1 MTRDSA
7 STTAFIHPTKQRKQ
21 YIQIGHNI
29 KIDDRLPSDSTST
42 TSLPSSSSM
51 VIRSESITNNSPVS
65 VSSVNLRSDASTRK
79 PHTNSVKTHHHHNH
93 KSNDWLKGLGLPR
106 GLRDTLLR
114 HIQEVS
120 CKRIWIVDNSG
131 SMKILD
137 GHEILT
143 SSSSSSLSVEGH
155 KNNNKNL
162 AATTNTR
169 LKPKI
174 ISSTSNI
181 SSSTRWAEVQETV
194 NCHAQLS
201 SVLGAPTDFRL
212 LNPPSNG
219 GPQKFRAGYD
229 NSVSNSST
237 NKMIPSMSIFRKR
250 QSDSQ
255 RVEKIMNRNKPAGR
269 TPLHTAVLDVR
280 KEVIRMLP
288 QLRADGM
295 KVTIVICTD
304 GSTNSDAT
312 SPYNNQELEDALQSL
327 SGLPVCVVIRLCTDY
342 DYVVDFYNGLHE
354 RMSSAS
360 DSNNQFLLDVL
371 DDYESE
377 AKQVYNHNPWL
388 NYALV
393 LHRMREMGLQ
403 GSSELLDYL
412 HQRSFTSDEIR
423 SFCALLFGTTFDL
436 LPDPLCDEDNFVSE
450 IDCLQQIEKQLH
462 WNPNTNCMSS
472 WIDIKELSLALR

>member
-1 MTRDSA
+1 MLIVAMIPDSA
-7 STTAFIHPTKQRKQ
+7 LTTAFIYPTKRRKQ
-21 YIQIGHNI
+21 YIQIGYNSNNI
-29 KIDDRLPSDSTST
+29 NDRLPSDSTST
-42 TSLPSSSSM
+42 TSLLSTPST
-51 VIRSESITNNSPVS
+51 VIRSESITNNSAVS
-65 VSSVNLRSDASTRK
+65 VSDASTRK
-79 PHTNSVKTHHHHNH
+79 PQSNSVKTHHNH
-93 KSNDWLKGLGLPR
+93 KSNDWLKGFGLPR

-137 GHEILT
+137 GHEILA
-143 SSSSSSLSVEGH
+143 SSPLPSVEGD
-155 KNNNKNL
+155 KNNNKNP
-162 AATTNTR
+162 AATTNTK
-169 LKPKI
+169 LKPKM
-174 ISSTSNI
+174 ISSTS

-229 NSVSNSST
+229 NSASNSST
-237 NKMIPSMSIFRKR
+237 NKMVPSMSIFRKR

-269 TPLHTAVLDVR
+269 TPLHEAVLDVR

-342 DYVVDFYNGLHE
+342 EYVVGFYNGLHE
-354 RMSSAS
+354 RMSSTS
-360 DSNNQFLLDVL
+360 DSNNKFLLDVL

-412 HQRSFTSDEIR
+412 DQRSFTSDEIR

-450 IDCLQQIEKQLH
+450 IDCLQQKEKQLH
-462 WNPNTNCMSS
+462 WNPNKNCMSS